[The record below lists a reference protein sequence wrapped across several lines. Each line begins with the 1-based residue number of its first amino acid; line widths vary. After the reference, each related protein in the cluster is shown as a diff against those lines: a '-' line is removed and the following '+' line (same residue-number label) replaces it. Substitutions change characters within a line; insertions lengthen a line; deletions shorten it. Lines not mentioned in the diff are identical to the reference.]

1 MMKHRVFLA
10 AVLLTALAFSQSAK
24 AYDFS
29 AVAPSGQTLYYNI
42 VDSTVQVT
50 CQNSSSPYY
59 STYPTGALTI
69 PATVTYNDTTYLVT
83 KIGNH
88 AFDYCSGLTS
98 ITIPNTVASIGENAF
113 GECSGLTSVTIP
125 NSVTRISNYAFSG
138 CNGLTSITIPNS
150 VTAIGVEAFRSCT
163 GLTSITVDAGNRV
176 YDSRNNCNAIIETY
190 HNRLIAGCQ
199 NTVIPSTVTY
209 IGLGSFCGQSGMT
222 SVFIPNSVTSIE
234 QYAFSGC
241 WNLTSITIPN
251 SVTTIDN
258 RAFASCFGL
267 TSVTIGC
274 SVTRIGHFAFFG
286 CRGLTEIHSQANVA
300 PQLGTDAFSYV
311 PDTIPVYIPCGSIA
325 SYRSNWAY
333 FTNFNE
339 IFLPTLTA
347 QSSDTTMGTVAIT
360 TSPTCSDSIA
370 VVTATANSGYLFD
383 HWSDGSTSNPYTFT
397 VTSDTTVIAYFV
409 REEDPE
415 GITDA
420 NNDNVSVYARDG
432 RIVVTGTD
440 GESVQVFDITGRP
453 VNSHSPLPT
462 GVYMVKVGNLPIR
475 KVVVLK

>member
-1 MMKHRVFLA
+1 MKHRVFLA

-42 VDSTVQVT
+42 VGGNAQVT
-50 CQNSSSPYY
+50 SQNSRSPYY

-69 PATVTYNDTTYLVT
+69 PDSVTYNGTTYSVT
-83 KIGNH
+83 TIGNF
-88 AFDYCSGLTS
+88 AFNNCSGLTS
-98 ITIPNTVASIGENAF
+98 VTIGGSVTTIGNYAFEMCRGLTSVTIPNSVDTIGSHAFKNCTRLTSVTIGNSVTTIGSSDFEGCYSLTSITFGSSVTTIGAGAF
-113 GECSGLTSVTIP
+113 QGCRGLTSVTIP
-125 NSVTRISNYAFSG
+125 NSVTTIGNGAFALCSGLTTVTIPNSVITIGDNAFQTCSGLTTVTIGNSVTSIGYYAFYNDTS
-138 CNGLTSITIPNS
+138 LTSITIGSS
-150 VTAIGVEAFRSCT
+150 V
-163 GLTSITVDAGNRV
+163 D
-176 YDSRNNCNAIIETY
+176 
-190 HNRLIAGCQ
+190 
-199 NTVIPSTVTY
+199 
-209 IGLGSFCGQSGMT
+209 
-222 SVFIPNSVTSIE
+222 
-234 QYAFSGC
+234 
-241 WNLTSITIPN
+241 
-251 SVTTIDN
+251 TIDG
-258 RAFASCFGL
+258 RAFM
-267 TSVTIGC
+267 GC
-274 SVTRIGHFAFFG
+274 S
-286 CRGLTEIHSQANVA
+286 GLAEIHSQANVA
-300 PQLGTDAFSYV
+300 PRLGGQTFSGV
-311 PDTIPVYIPCGSIA
+311 PDTIPVYIPCGSVS
-325 SYRSNWAY
+325 SYRSRWTH
-333 FTNFNE
+333 FSNFNE

-409 REEDPE
+409 REEEPE
-415 GITDA
+415 GITDI
-420 NNDNVSVYARDG
+420 NKENVSVYVRDD
-432 RIVVTGTD
+432 RIVVTGAE

>member
-150 VTAIGVEAFRSCT
+150 VTAIGDYTFWGCT
-163 GLTSITVDAGNRV
+163 GLT
-176 YDSRNNCNAIIETY
+176 
-190 HNRLIAGCQ
+190 
-199 NTVIPSTVTY
+199 TVT
-209 IGLGSFCGQSGMT
+209 
-222 SVFIPNSVTSIE
+222 IPGSVTSI
-234 QYAFSGC
+234 G
-241 WNLTSITIPN
+241 
-251 SVTTIDN
+251 D
-258 RAFASCFGL
+258 
-267 TSVTIGC
+267 
-274 SVTRIGHFAFFG
+274 FAFFNCDSMTDLYCYIADPSAISMGEDVFPRKTTVSSG
-286 CRGLTEIHSQANVA
+286 CTLHVPN
-300 PQLGTDAFSYV
+300 GTADAFQADKQWY
-311 PDTIPVYIPCGSIA
+311 P
-325 SYRSNWAY
+325 Y
-333 FTNFNE
+333 FGH
-339 IFLPTLTA
+339 I
-347 QSSDTTMGTVAIT
+347 V
-360 TSPTCSDSIA
+360 
-370 VVTATANSGYLFD
+370 
-383 HWSDGSTSNPYTFT
+383 
-397 VTSDTTVIAYFV
+397 
-409 REEDPE
+409 EDPHP
-415 GITDA
+415 
-420 NNDNVSVYARDG
+420 N
-432 RIVVTGTD
+432 
-440 GESVQVFDITGRP
+440 Q
-453 VNSHSPLPT
+453 
-462 GVYMVKVGNLPIR
+462 
-475 KVVVLK
+475 